1 MSQCFKDITTVSSP
15 QPQTA
20 HHWSF
25 SFQALVIMNTCFS
38 GSRFVVINCSPQSIK
53 FWLHL
58 LNNLS
63 STQPGPASILLVFI
77 QHGEFVLEIFY
88 LPLSIQAWLV
98 RHIPWPPPGLRSW
111 GLFFAITSWEPT
123 WGPGHRGKKRGVI
136 SQPFLGSTAPGASS
150 LSPQPNNSQSL

>member
-88 LPLSIQAWLV
+88 LPLSILC
-98 RHIPWPPPGLRSW
+98 PLP
-111 GLFFAITSWEPT
+111 
-123 WGPGHRGKKRGVI
+123 
-136 SQPFLGSTAPGASS
+136 
-150 LSPQPNNSQSL
+150 PQPRAWSTTSLAPINELSLCPVLLTAAFFRSDFPHSRQHYPFRFRVGP